1 MNDVVITVMAEKCE
15 GKELVRGLFALELLK
30 AFVTAGQVSHS
41 DYQGRAT
48 ITVKQADAL
57 IAALQKDKP

>member
-30 AFVTAGQVSHS
+30 AIVTAGQASHC
-41 DYQGRAT
+41 DYQRRAT
-48 ITVKQADAL
+48 IAVEQADAL
-57 IAALQKDKP
+57 IAALQKDQP